1 MDCVEPTKTMVV
13 SPRARRRVLEVK
25 LKEKNSELRE
35 LCVREAEL
43 IGVLPPETP
52 IEPGESPPSF
62 TPKNTLFMKAMGGM
76 PSDHNSSKQSTSK
89 DEDSLAS
96 LEQECK
102 IQSGIAEAAFGLAND
117 VSISKSLRRKHRLM
131 YQHSQ
136 NRISELEQR
145 INLLKRTSNLDLK
158 KNKNVMG
165 YHQPHDLRDDRIGV
179 PVSHHPMEEVDQ
191 PLSLALDNAS
201 LHHYQRNFAP
211 PVPKHQIQWGGHY
224 NHPDSIHP
232 ISQQTSHGNH
242 SRMSYNKHINYN
254 LPTMYSS
261 NPHHPQNVYN
271 KVSPSNIPMS
281 SITPPNVYHHSQH
294 PPPPSHNF
302 YDFQPHGDL
311 KRFGSLD
318 RRRANYNPVPPPRPP
333 HKEALEDP
341 TTLKL
346 NNVLSH
352 KPQLEPETV
361 LLPNQMYPENNIMRT
376 QSLINVRESHP
387 LPPRPWYEVPEPPLA
402 PPGDPS
408 PPLPPPLATSP
419 LVSSISN
426 LNVVDNMS
434 YQQQQQQNQV
444 SPVDSGSYQSQ
455 VPSLIP
461 VDNTPYQSPTQVS
474 SSVSPMTVSTTQDP
488 DVVVPYES
496 PKNQTVI
503 QVGKFQPYREISK
516 PFEMSDFYKYS
527 TKFRRKPG
535 DPGTNTNPK
544 SNNNNNNNHKN
555 TVMNKTKDNFME
567 QTVVTNY
574 SQISPVLQQ
583 PPDSTDSDMN
593 WIQNENKPAASSHAS
608 TFV

>member
-1 MDCVEPTKTMVV
+1 MDCVEPTKKMVV

-76 PSDHNSSKQSTSK
+76 PTDHNSSKQSTSK

-136 NRISELEQR
+136 NRISELETR
-145 INLLKRTSNLDLK
+145 ITLLKRTSNLDLK
-158 KNKNVMG
+158 KNKNVIG

-179 PVSHHPMEEVDQ
+179 PIPHHTMEDVDQ

-201 LHHYQRNFAP
+201 LHLYQRNFAP

-232 ISQQTSHGNH
+232 ISQPSTHGNH
-242 SRMSYNKHINYN
+242 SRMSYNKHINFN

-261 NPHHPQNVYN
+261 NPHHVQMLKSENVYN
-271 KVSPSNIPMS
+271 KVSPSNVPIS
-281 SITPPNVYHHSQH
+281 GNTPPNVYHHSQH
-294 PPPPSHNF
+294 PPPSHNF

-311 KRFGSLD
+311 KRYEFLSRFGSLD

-333 HKEALEDP
+333 HKEALGD
-341 TTLKL
+341 TISKL
-346 NNVLSH
+346 NNMPSH
-352 KPQLEPETV
+352 KPQLEPDTV

-376 QSLINVRESHP
+376 QSLINVRESQP
-387 LPPRPWYEVPEPPLA
+387 LPPRPWYEVHEPPLA
-402 PPGDPS
+402 PPGEPS
-408 PPLPPPLATSP
+408 PPPPPPIASTP

-434 YQQQQQQNQV
+434 YQQQQQTQV
-444 SPVDSGSYQSQ
+444 LQVDTGSYQSH
-455 VPSLIP
+455 VPSSVP
-461 VDNTPYQSPTQVS
+461 VDNLSYQSPPQVP
-474 SSVSPMTVSTTQDP
+474 SVSPMTVPTQEP

-544 SNNNNNNNHKN
+544 SNNNNNN
-555 TVMNKTKDNFME
+555 KTKDNFME
-567 QTVVTNY
+567 QTSVTTYN
-574 SQISPVLQQ
+574 QISPVVQQ
-583 PPDSTDSDMN
+583 PPDTTDSDMN
-593 WIQNENKPAASSHAS
+593 WIQNDKPASSHAS